1 MPWNEGT
8 RRRLKLRDL
17 DILMTVAQAGSMGRA
32 AERLNMFQPGV
43 SKAIADLEATF
54 GVRLVDRSRQGVELT
69 PYGLALLRRG
79 AAVFDELKQAAQD
92 IDFLLNSTT
101 GELRIGAQDPIVA
114 GLIPAIVAKL
124 SRQYPRV
131 LFNVMTLVS
140 PDVQLYRAL
149 RERIVELQI
158 HRVPRS
164 FKEEDL
170 EVEYLFDE
178 PLVIAAGSE
187 NPWARRRQIELAQL
201 MDEPWVLPQPDHQ
214 IGILISEIFASIGL
228 ERPKRGVVSS
238 SLQMND
244 ALLATGRYLAF
255 YPGSFLRLSAKRLSI
270 RVLPVKL
277 PKGAMPVGIV
287 TLKNRTL
294 SPIAKMFIEEARRAT
309 GGFERV
315 K

>member
-1 MPWNEGT
+1 MPWNEGA

-32 AERLNMFQPGV
+32 AERLHMFQPGV

-92 IDFLLNSTT
+92 IDFLLDSTT
-101 GELRIGAQDPIVA
+101 GELRIGGQDPIVA
-114 GLIPAIVAKL
+114 GLIPAIVARL
-124 SRQYPRV
+124 SRQYPRI
-131 LFNVMTLVS
+131 LFNVTPLS
-140 PDVQLYRAL
+140 ADVQLYRAL

-170 EVEYLFDE
+170 EVEYLFEE

-187 NPWARRRQIELAQL
+187 NPWARRRQIELSEL
-201 MDEPWVLPQPDHQ
+201 IDEPWVLPQPDHS
-214 IGILISEIFASIGL
+214 IGMLISEIFASMGL

-238 SLQMND
+238 SLHVND

-270 RVLPVKL
+270 KVLPVKL
-277 PKGAMPVGIV
+277 PKGAMPVSIV

-294 SPIAKMFIEEARRAT
+294 SPIAKLFIEEARRAT
-309 GGFERV
+309 SGFERV